1 MKHFNSA
8 LFSNT
13 LVLGVMAKLV
23 EGLEKGIVLES
34 ILDIIPKFQDKNKEA
49 FEIGYS
55 YFQ

>member
-1 MKHFNSA
+1 
-8 LFSNT
+8 
-13 LVLGVMAKLV
+13 
-23 EGLEKGIVLES
+23 VLES